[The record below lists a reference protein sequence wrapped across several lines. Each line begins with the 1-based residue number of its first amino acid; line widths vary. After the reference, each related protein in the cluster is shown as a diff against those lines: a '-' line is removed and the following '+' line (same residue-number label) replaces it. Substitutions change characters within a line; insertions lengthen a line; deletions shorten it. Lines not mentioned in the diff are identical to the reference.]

1 MFSNE
6 VKLMKLFARKSLM
19 LARGEMMNQNLLRKI
34 NRGIKKYSNEGEN

>member
-6 VKLMKLFARKSLM
+6 VKLMKLLARKSLM

-34 NRGIKKYSNEGEN
+34 NRGIKKYSNGREN